1 MLSFITSLFS
11 GSYTPGSTMS
21 VFGTD
26 NSIAYNPASGLPMV
40 SGESSGVDVAGNLF
54 GSSASNHDSV
64 NPATGLPM
72 VTGDSFGV
80 DLGGNTFGT
89 NDFSSGIS
97 NNSFGNDFGNPFGE

>member
-1 MLSFITSLFS
+1 
-11 GSYTPGSTMS
+11 
-21 VFGTD
+21 
-26 NSIAYNPASGLPMV
+26 MV

-80 DLGGNTFGT
+80 DVGGNTFGT

-97 NNSFGNDFGNPFGE
+97 NNSLATTSAIPLVNKFPNQKTCRQKKAPFAAPFSFSSI